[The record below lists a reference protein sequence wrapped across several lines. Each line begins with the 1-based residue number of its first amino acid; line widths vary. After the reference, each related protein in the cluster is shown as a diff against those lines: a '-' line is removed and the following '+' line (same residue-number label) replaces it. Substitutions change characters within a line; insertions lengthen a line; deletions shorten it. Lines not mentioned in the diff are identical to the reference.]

1 MTATLQESR
10 TVDPVSLAEIKARKF
25 TVVGGRG
32 PDRYGYVIL
41 VSPEERDAIVELAEA
56 YLAVRDLKDERE
68 RGRAEARLALAA
80 KGVRP

>member
-1 MTATLQESR
+1 MTA
-10 TVDPVSLAEIKARKF
+10 PVSLAEIKARRF
-25 TVVGGRG
+25 TLLDG
-32 PDRYGYVIL
+32 PRYAVL
-41 VSPEERDAIVELAEA
+41 VSPEERDALVELAEA